1 MYLTAREH
9 YVAHLLLAK
18 IYNDYKMWN
27 AVTSFRGKN
36 DEQER
41 SFRFNSRLFEKAKL
55 IAVQMGSGEGNSMWG
70 RHHSEE
76 TKAKMRAYATG
87 RKHSEETRRKI
98 SLAQKGKP
106 KPWKE
111 GRVVSEETRRK
122 MSLALKG
129 RKLTDE
135 QKEKLRQ
142 RAKTRRKPV
151 RRFALDGTFID
162 EFPCVKDIADILGI
176 TPTAV
181 KMCCLGVNR
190 TCHGYVLKYCED
202 CDNG

>member
-27 AVTSFRGKN
+27 AITSFRGNN

-98 SLAQKGKP
+98 SLGNKGKHCN
-106 KPWKE
+106 K

-122 MSLALKG
+122 MSLAMKG

-135 QKEKLRQ
+135 HKEQLKQL
-142 RAKTRRKPV
+142 AMKNRKPV

-162 EFPCVKDIADILGI
+162 EFPCAKDIADILGV
-176 TPTAV
+176 TPMAV
-181 KMCCLGVNR
+181 KLCCLGVNR
-190 TCHGYVLKYCED
+190 TCHGYVFKYCED